1 MQHNTGAVT
10 ERQCNTTAD
19 CIASSG
25 LIHSLEA
32 YADMMA
38 RILCAAARNEPV
50 RVRRFAHEGTG
61 THEAVSQWLRNTL

>member
-1 MQHNTGAVT
+1 MQHNTGAVA
-10 ERQCNTTAD
+10 ERQCNTVAD
-19 CIASSG
+19 CITSSG

-50 RVRRFAHEGTG
+50 TVRRFVHEGTG
-61 THEAVSQWLRNTL
+61 THETVSQWLCDTL

>member
-10 ERQCNTTAD
+10 ERQCNTFAD
-19 CIASSG
+19 CITSSG

-38 RILCAAARNEPV
+38 RILCAAAYNKPV
-50 RVRRFAHEGTG
+50 TVRRFVHEGTG
-61 THEAVSQWLRNTL
+61 THEAVSQWLYDIL